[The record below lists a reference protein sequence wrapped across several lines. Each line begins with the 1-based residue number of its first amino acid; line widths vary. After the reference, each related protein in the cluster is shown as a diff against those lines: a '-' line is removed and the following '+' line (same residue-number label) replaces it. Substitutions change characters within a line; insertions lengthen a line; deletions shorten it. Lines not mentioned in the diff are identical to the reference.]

1 MERHTPEEELVL
13 PDLTGCAAYSA
24 VRLRPPI
31 PSMTHLSTI
40 ALFLFL
46 ALPFQDP
53 AEPKPVP
60 KTEIPQAIW
69 TQMDNVAHQLAKSGR
84 EKEYKHFMDALTEL
98 GMPEKE
104 FGKLKTACIG
114 ELQKVTKVLESVP
127 DATKRIKAATRQ
139 IAVLVE
145 KAPDEEK
152 QRVARILLRLD
163 DSLEEAHKIMGHEL
177 VGKVWMSAEEKET
190 RVHRGEILEAM
201 DKAGKL
207 EIDVESGTSDDEQ
220 LTKWNGQPGCFVK
233 YGTWV
238 WQSCLSEEK
247 TKRIVVEVMRAEALS
262 SWLRGKELSAPKK
275 PGTGAGRTFYMLD
288 TRPKYDASVEWN
300 FDEKNITEEE
310 YKAFKG
316 QDIGG
321 YNNKKGT
328 IYKHGHAEGEFES
341 VFFVALNTMP
351 SNLHLTSLQAGHL
364 NWVCLAM
371 IGSPIPTF
379 VWKNKDSGPPAGET
393 YVDNPAERKLREEKY
408 QLAQAG
414 VRGCR
419 SWVAFLAERYEDP
432 KWENTFVDELGKI
445 RGEDLL
451 KATAVAEYIHELNI
465 LPDLIKKLNLAK
477 RSDKTYAAMG
487 KALGMPVSE
496 FESRWRAWIIPKNGG
511 IAQEVDKV
519 TNTGFA
525 SDELEAL
532 KYLNQ
537 LRRKAFEGRLREVT
551 DLKLERELCDGVQK
565 HAAYLALNPEQA
577 NAWPDAHEEYRDKEG
592 YTPEGHWGGT
602 HADVGPIGKGPTDAI
617 DGWMSTFYHRVPMLL
632 PELRRIGWGQA
643 GPFACIDIGS
653 FVVPPEG
660 EWTVVWPADGMKDVA
675 INFANGGKEL
685 PNPVLQD
692 PEQNF
697 GYPVTLQLGNTKP
710 DAPSP
715 QISMKLL
722 DGKNEVPCWFSSPDK
737 PSNPD
742 VVEKNAWCLI
752 PKGKLKP
759 GTTYT
764 VMAEWYLTGN
774 KITWTFK
781 TGN

>member
-1 MERHTPEEELVL
+1 MSNLSSILLVL
-13 PDLTGCAAYSA
+13 
-24 VRLRPPI
+24 
-31 PSMTHLSTI
+31 
-40 ALFLFL
+40 L
-46 ALPFQDP
+46 ALLGFQDP
-53 AEPKPVP
+53 AAEPAPPP
-60 KTEIPQAIW
+60 KIEIPQAIW

-84 EKEYKHFMDALTEL
+84 EKEYKHFMEALGQL
-98 GMPEKE
+98 GMPEAQLA
-104 FGKLKTACIG
+104 KLKTACIG
-114 ELQKVTKVLESVP
+114 DMQKVTKVLESVP

-139 IAVLVE
+139 ISALLE
-145 KAPDEEK
+145 KAADEEK

-163 DSLEEAHKIMGHEL
+163 DSLEEAHKILGHEL

-201 DKAGKL
+201 DKAGRL
-207 EIDVESGTSDDEQ
+207 EIEIESGTSDDEL
-220 LTKWNGQPGCFVK
+220 LTKWNGQPGCVVK

-247 TKRIVVEVMRAEALS
+247 TRRIVIEVMRAEALS
-262 SWLRGKELSAPKK
+262 SFLRGKDLKAPSK

-288 TRPKYDASVEWN
+288 TRPKYEASVEYC
-300 FDEKNITEEE
+300 FDQKLITEED
-310 YKAFKG
+310 YKQDKS

-321 YNNKKGT
+321 FGDNKNRVF
-328 IYKHGHAEGEFES
+328 KHGHAEGEFES
-341 VFFVALNTMP
+341 TFFVLLNPMGGG
-351 SNLHLTSLQAGHL
+351 LHTTSLLAGHL
-364 NWVCLAM
+364 NWVSLAM
-371 IGSPIPTF
+371 IGSPIPSF
-379 VWKNKDSGPPAGET
+379 AWKNKDSGPPAGET

-408 QLAQAG
+408 QLARAG

-451 KATAVAEYIHELNI
+451 KATAVAEYIHELNL
-465 LPDLIKKLNLAK
+465 LPDLIKKLGLAK
-477 RSDKTYAAMG
+477 RSDKTYTVMG
-487 KALGMPVSE
+487 KALGMSVSE
-496 FESRWRAWIIPKNGG
+496 FEARWRAWIIPKNGG

-519 TNTGFA
+519 TNTGFQP
-525 SDELEAL
+525 DELEAL

-537 LRRKAFEGRLREVT
+537 IRKKAFEGRLREVT

-602 HADVGPIGKGPTDAI
+602 HADVKNPPEAI
-617 DGWMSTFYHRVPMLL
+617 DGWMATFYHRVPMLL

-643 GPFACIDIGS
+643 GQFAVIDIGS

-660 EWTVVWPADGMKDVA
+660 EWTVVWPCDGQKDVA
-675 INFANGGKEL
+675 IDFASGGKEL
-685 PNPVLQD
+685 PNPVLED
-692 PEQNF
+692 PSQNF

-781 TGN
+781 TRG